1 VPTQDERTCLEIIDA
16 HGHLGTSPILQQYTF
31 PPISCYLGENCV
43 KDMDDEGIHK
53 AVVFPL
59 GQSGGNF
66 SESNN
71 MIASEVRKF
80 PNRLIGFC
88 RVNPNFGREECVRE
102 IRRAVKGLGLK
113 GLKLNPYLE
122 WHYPNSELVHGIME
136 EVQRLRIPLLYHSGM
151 TFNSSPAL
159 IGDLAADYPE
169 TKIIM
174 AHIGNY
180 EWAEDAIAVAKRQ
193 DNLYVDTSG
202 VTGTFFIKKA
212 VKILGKHRVLFGTD
226 RPFNPAEL
234 EMSKITKYCR
244 FSRDEKRAIF
254 SENVSAILNIN

>member
-1 VPTQDERTCLEIIDA
+1 MTVEDEKTGLEIIDA
-16 HGHLGTSPILQQYTF
+16 HGHLGTSPMLQQYTF
-31 PPISCYLGENCV
+31 PPMSRYLGENCV
-43 KDMDDEGIHK
+43 KDMDDEGIRK

-59 GQSGGNF
+59 GQSRGDF

-71 MIASEVRKF
+71 MIAAEVKKF

-88 RVNPNFGREECVRE
+88 RVNPNFGRDECIRE
-102 IRRAVKGLGLK
+102 IRRATKELGLR

-122 WHYPNSELVHGIME
+122 WHYPNSELVHDIMD
-136 EVQRLRIPLLYHSGM
+136 EVRKLKIPLLYHSGM
-151 TFNSSPAL
+151 TFNASPAL

-169 TKIIM
+169 TSVIM

-180 EWAEDAIAVAKRQ
+180 EWVEDAIAVAKRL

-212 VKILGKHRVLFGTD
+212 VKILGKNRVLFGTD
-226 RPFNPAEL
+226 RPFNPAQL
-234 EMSKITKYCR
+234 EISKIAKYCR
-244 FSRDEKRAIF
+244 FSRDEQQAVFAGNI
-254 SENVSAILNIN
+254 SAILNIK